1 MVLINNGEQSG
12 PSKIELV
19 RFRILGKKY
28 SAWRAII
35 TEATGES
42 DTLFK
47 LGLYQAHNI
56 RIDDPLADP
65 MVYIVQDTAQMREL
79 AEQGVGN
86 PTLCQLLMSTKI
98 IDLSEQGAI
107 DRMNKW
113 LDDNRVKIE

>member
-1 MVLINNGEQSG
+1 MSTTPGEQSG
-12 PSKIELV
+12 APKLELV
-19 RFRILGKKY
+19 KFRILGKSY
-28 SAWRAII
+28 SKWRAII

-107 DRMNKW
+107 DRMNDW
-113 LDDNRVKIE
+113 LESNRVKIE